1 MHTLE
6 VNNHLENGGSFWMML
21 NPNLKNGEES
31 MKNGGKGLP
40 AYICICICIYI
51 YLNIYIYNMFYP
63 TLPSSYPCF

>member
-51 YLNIYIYNMFYP
+51 YI
-63 TLPSSYPCF
+63 